1 MCIRCCPIKQNAR
14 NLLKFRPLKFEVIA
28 AFFLKKNA
36 GISAGKKYT
45 LESFILMEQST
56 YTSVIFGGGFLL
68 LRTANLYFRN
78 IFRSLALYLLI
89 CRAIIQDSKTF
100 T

>member
-28 AFFLKKNA
+28 AFFFKMQVFLL
-36 GISAGKKYT
+36 GKKIYT

-56 YTSVIFGGGFLL
+56 YTIVIFRGGFL
-68 LRTANLYFRN
+68 LRTANLWFRK

-89 CRAIIQDSKTF
+89 CMAIIQGSETF